1 MVSLSIVDS
10 GRRFSWSSQTI
21 YKVICFMS
29 NEFCS
34 HSRKI
39 RWSSVFLFYL
49 QAKGFHDHHKPSTKS
64 SALCPINSAQILEKF
79 GGHLFFFNDYH
90 KPSAKSSA
98 LCPMFC
104 SHSRKI
110 RWSSVF
116 VFFLQAK
123 GFHDHHK
130 PSTKSSATSLKRKG
144 NAKRS
149 NSSSG
154 FGGKQTNQSINLP
167 YKVCA

>member
-10 GRRFSWSSQTI
+10 GRRFSWSSQTT

-39 RWSSVFLFYL
+39 RWSSVCFSTYSPKVFMITTIRLQSHLLFVQRIL
-49 QAKGFHDHHKPSTKS
+49 LTLLK
-64 SALCPINSAQILEKF
+64 NSVVIC
-79 GGHLFFFNDYH
+79 FFNDYH

-116 VFFLQAK
+116 VFYLQAK

>member
-1 MVSLSIVDS
+1 
-10 GRRFSWSSQTI
+10 
-21 YKVICFMS
+21 MS

-49 QAKGFHDHHKPSTKS
+49 QSKGFHDHHNPSTKS
-64 SALCPINSAQILEKF
+64 SALCPMNSAHILEKF

-116 VFFLQAK
+116 VFYLQAK